1 MAAEAFVQD
10 DWMRDGVKIA
20 VRLSNTQDDRE
31 MILWGDVAVTRITE
45 ANSATPSE
53 DAYLHLP
60 NDVARAIYEALSR
73 HFGGNVVD
81 AVALRRDYE
90 AERIRVDTFIKPLTR
105 EASHE

>member
-20 VRLSNTQDDRE
+20 VRLSRSEDVRE

-45 ANSATPSE
+45 ANSAVPSE
-53 DAYLHLP
+53 DAFLRLP
-60 NDVARAIYEALSR
+60 NDIARAVYEALSR

-90 AERIRVDTFIKPLTR
+90 AERIRVDTFIKHLTGGQP
-105 EASHE
+105 

>member
-20 VRLSNTQDDRE
+20 VRLSRSEDVRE

-45 ANSATPSE
+45 ATNSMPSE
-53 DAYLHLP
+53 DAFLHLP
-60 NDVARAIYEALSR
+60 NDIARAVYEALSR

-90 AERIRVDTFIKPLTR
+90 AERIRVDTFIKHLTGGQP
-105 EASHE
+105 

>member
-20 VRLSNTQDDRE
+20 GRLSNAEDVRE

-45 ANSATPSE
+45 ATPSE
-53 DAYLHLP
+53 GAFLHLP
-60 NDVARAIYEALSR
+60 NDVARALYEALSR

-81 AVALRRDYE
+81 ATALRRDYD
-90 AERIRVDTFIKPLTR
+90 AERTRVDLFIKHLTQ

>member
-10 DWMRDGVKIA
+10 DWLRDGVKIA
-20 VRLSNTQDDRE
+20 VRLSRSEDVRE

-45 ANSATPSE
+45 ANSAVPSE
-53 DAYLHLP
+53 DAFLRLP
-60 NDVARAIYEALSR
+60 NDIARAVYEALSR

-90 AERIRVDTFIKPLTR
+90 AERIRVDTFIKHLTGGQP
-105 EASHE
+105 